1 MRHLGTAYGPLAV
14 IALVGCQMPNIA
26 RPEAPT
32 VSEMNSRTRAID
44 WSRAET
50 IPLTL
55 SNYHFTPE
63 RLEFQQGR
71 AYRLQLVNNSNSTH
85 TFTSEPFFTGNSVQ
99 AGLGMP
105 IAAFGVEIAPGE
117 QKDLF
122 FVATAPGPYEFEC
135 SKFPHRM
142 LGMTGQ
148 IIVR

>member
-1 MRHLGTAYGPLAV
+1 MRQLGTAYGALAV
-14 IALVGCQMPNIA
+14 IALAGCQMPNIA

-71 AYRLQLVNNSNSTH
+71 AYRLHLVNNSNSTH
-85 TFTSEPFFTGNSVQ
+85 TFTSERFFHWELGSGWSWDANSRIRYRDRARRAEGSVFRRDRTGTV
-99 AGLGMP
+99 
-105 IAAFGVEIAPGE
+105 
-117 QKDLF
+117 
-122 FVATAPGPYEFEC
+122 
-135 SKFPHRM
+135 
-142 LGMTGQ
+142 
-148 IIVR
+148 